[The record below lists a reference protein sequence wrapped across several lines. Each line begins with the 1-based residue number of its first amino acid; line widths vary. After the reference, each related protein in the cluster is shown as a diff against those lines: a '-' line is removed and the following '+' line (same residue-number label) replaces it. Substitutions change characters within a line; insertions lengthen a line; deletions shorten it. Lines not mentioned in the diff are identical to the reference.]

1 MTSDVAKHRK
11 ESAVGELGVIE
22 TGLPTKRASQDRQE
36 SSCSNADKKLGRASL
51 QKCEVVSRTAT
62 LGCYKKKK
70 KNMMAAATPAVQVKN
85 QVILHPLRVDIPVG
99 SITAILGGA
108 GSGKSTLLKFL
119 AGNMDRNVIVEGKGE
134 CYIDSTATLHLYVS
148 CVILYVWALM
158 MISYCPSFAYRDHQF
173 AYPFICSYTHT
184 LVSLP

>member
-11 ESAVGELGVIE
+11 DSAVGELGVIE
-22 TGLPTKRASQDRQE
+22 TGLPTKRAASQDRGGG
-36 SSCSNADKKLGRASL
+36 STNADKKLGRASL

-62 LGCYKKKK
+62 FGCYNKNKK

-134 CYIDSTATLHLYVS
+134 CIYATTTLH
-148 CVILYVWALM
+148 
-158 MISYCPSFAYRDHQF
+158 
-173 AYPFICSYTHT
+173 TT
-184 LVSLP
+184 

>member
-22 TGLPTKRASQDRQE
+22 TGLPTKRSAASHQDRGGG
-36 SSCSNADKKLGRASL
+36 SISCSNADTKVGRASL
-51 QKCEVVSRTAT
+51 QTCEVICRTAT
-62 LGCYKKKK
+62 FGCCGGSKYKK

-108 GSGKSTLLKFL
+108 GSGKTTLLKFL
-119 AGNMDRNVIVEGKGE
+119 AGNMDRNVIVEGKGK
-134 CYIDSTATLHLYVS
+134 CYT
-148 CVILYVWALM
+148 
-158 MISYCPSFAYRDHQF
+158 
-173 AYPFICSYTHT
+173 
-184 LVSLP
+184 

>member
-22 TGLPTKRASQDRQE
+22 TGLPTKRAASQDRGGV
-36 SSCSNADKKLGRASL
+36 SSCSNADKKLLLGRASL

-62 LGCYKKKK
+62 LK
-70 KNMMAAATPAVQVKN
+70 KNMMAAAATPAVQVKN
-85 QVILHPLRVDIPVG
+85 QVILHPLRVDIPMG

-134 CYIDSTATLHLYVS
+134 CIYATTTLH
-148 CVILYVWALM
+148 
-158 MISYCPSFAYRDHQF
+158 
-173 AYPFICSYTHT
+173 TT
-184 LVSLP
+184 

>member
-22 TGLPTKRASQDRQE
+22 TGLPTKRCAASQDRGGG
-36 SSCSNADKKLGRASL
+36 STSCSNADKKLGRASL

-62 LGCYKKKK
+62 FGCYKKK

-134 CYIDSTATLHLYVS
+134 CIYATTTLH
-148 CVILYVWALM
+148 
-158 MISYCPSFAYRDHQF
+158 
-173 AYPFICSYTHT
+173 TT
-184 LVSLP
+184 

>member
-22 TGLPTKRASQDRQE
+22 TGLPTKRCAASQDRGGG
-36 SSCSNADKKLGRASL
+36 STSCFNADKKLGRASL

-62 LGCYKKKK
+62 FGCYKKKEK
-70 KNMMAAATPAVQVKN
+70 KKTMMAAAAPAVQVKN

-134 CYIDSTATLHLYVS
+134 CIYATTTLNTRDL
-148 CVILYVWALM
+148 VI
-158 MISYCPSFAYRDHQF
+158 III
-173 AYPFICSYTHT
+173 ICIYS
-184 LVSLP
+184 